1 LFTAFCFSLKGID
14 KPCLPPHTYL
24 SFLQLQPESQMKQL
38 TILGSTG
45 SIGTSTLSVV
55 RHNPEQFSVMAL
67 VAGKNV
73 ARMAEQCLEFR
84 PVWAVMD
91 DEASAQR
98 LREILREQ
106 GGTTQVLAGQKAA
119 CDMAALDGV
128 DQVMAAIV
136 GAAGL
141 LPTLAAIAA
150 GKQVLLANKE
160 SLVTCGRLFMDAVKR
175 SGAQLLPID
184 SEHNAIFQSL
194 PETIQQNLGY
204 ADLEDNGVSSIILTG
219 SGGPFRETPIGDLAA
234 MSPDQACCHPNW
246 SMGRKI
252 SVDSATMMNKGLE
265 YIEARWL
272 FNAHAKQMEVLIH
285 PQSVIHSMVRYRDGS
300 VLAQLGAPD
309 MRTPI
314 AHAMAFP
321 ERVASGVEPLDFC
334 KIGTFTFM
342 EPDYHRYPCLKL
354 AIEAFEQGQ
363 AATTVLNAANE
374 IVVEAF
380 LHHRLRFTDI
390 AALNRAA
397 LEQVDLTEPQSVD
410 EVQAVDAAAREIA
423 RNLVTRVAYR

>member
-1 LFTAFCFSLKGID
+1 
-14 KPCLPPHTYL
+14 
-24 SFLQLQPESQMKQL
+24 MKQL

-55 RHNPEQFSVMAL
+55 RHNPEQFSVTAL

-73 ARMAEQCLEFR
+73 ARMAEQCLEFQ
-84 PVWAVMD
+84 PKWAVMD
-91 DEASAQR
+91 DEASAKQ

-106 GGTTQVLAGQKAA
+106 GCATQVLAGQKAA
-119 CDMAALDGV
+119 CDMAALDEV
-128 DQVMAAIV
+128 DQVTAAIV

-160 SLVTCGRLFMDAVKR
+160 SLVTCGRLFMDAVQR

-204 ADLEDNGVSSIILTG
+204 AGLEDNGVSSIILTG
-219 SGGPFRETPIGDLAA
+219 SGGPFRETPIGELAA
-234 MSPDQACCHPNW
+234 MSPDQACSHPNW

-321 ERVASGVEPLDFC
+321 QRVVSGVEPLDFC

-374 IVVEAF
+374 IMVDAF

-390 AALNRAA
+390 AALNRAV

-410 EVQAVDAAAREIA
+410 EVQAVDATAREVA
-423 RNLVTRVAYR
+423 RNLVTRVANR